1 MAYKDYVLVRYN
13 NSNTNTLCQAPP
25 WTNLKTDDEV
35 MVDTGCK
42 GIVVSNITLDESA
55 EILNII
61 LPLSN
66 QERIPKIK
74 SKIEY
79 KKYSYPD
86 DIEINEGNGDEQT
99 M

>member
-13 NSNTNTLCQAPP
+13 NSNTNTLCQAPA
-25 WTNLKTDDEV
+25 WTSLKPDDEV
-35 MVDTGCK
+35 LVDTGCK
-42 GIVVSNITLDESA
+42 GVVVSSITLDESA

-66 QERIPKIK
+66 QTRTPKIK

-86 DIEINEGNGDEQT
+86 DIEIDEGDADE
-99 M
+99 